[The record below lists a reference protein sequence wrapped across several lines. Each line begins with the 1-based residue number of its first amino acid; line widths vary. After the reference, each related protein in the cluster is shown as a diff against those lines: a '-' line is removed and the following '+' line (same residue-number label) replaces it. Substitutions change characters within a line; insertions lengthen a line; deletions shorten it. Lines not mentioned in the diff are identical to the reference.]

1 MRTVSI
7 IGLVVSVGASAW
19 GGDYGQWRGPLRSG
33 VAANSPPLLA
43 SWPEGGPK
51 QLWVSDPAVP
61 GGGGGGYS
69 SVVAAGGR
77 VYVYANW
84 RYDVPIETRTL
95 PGNAFGRL
103 GTSGH
108 NVPDELK
115 KAVEAARVSDELA
128 KLRGKEQQGWI
139 DKWVAQC
146 LKTEEDKKK
155 HGRFVTDRLRRGSS
169 ALPLDVLARLETI
182 KDRTFETQAGLDKW
196 LADNGISEEV
206 QKQVLKHVPTTTRK
220 AWDAIICL
228 NAADGKALW
237 TVKYDGSAGGNASSS
252 TPCVAGG
259 RCYVA
264 GSMGMV
270 YCLSA
275 ESGEELWKAAAGKG
289 GTHSSALVAD
299 GVVVVLAGHLVG
311 LDAEKGT
318 ELWRQ
323 EKAGGR
329 ETSPVTWTSGG
340 KTYVICNAGRG
351 ANCVDLKTGSILWTA
366 PGGGRSTPAVAG
378 DYMVVQTDNKELG
391 LTAYKLSTEK
401 AEKLWSLPD
410 CLDGAASP
418 IIHDGHVYA
427 VTGKGSACVELA
439 GGKVVWQSKTA
450 GAQYSSPVLADDKLI
465 ALSRGGVLMMTA
477 EAPEPKVLGRVKAPV
492 VGCTSPAIADGL
504 LLLRLG
510 SGVGCWDLRA
520 SAAGTAPAV
529 SPPK

>member
-7 IGLVVSVGASAW
+7 IGLAVSVGASAW
-19 GGDYGQWRGPLRSG
+19 GADYGQWRGPSRSG

-43 SWPEGGPK
+43 SWPAEGPK

-95 PGNAFGRL
+95 AGNAFGRL
-103 GTSGH
+103 GTSGRD
-108 NVPDELK
+108 VPDELK
-115 KAVEAARVSDELA
+115 KAVEAARVSDEPA
-128 KLRGKEQQGWI
+128 KLRGKERQDWI
-139 DKWVAQC
+139 ETWVAER

-155 HGRFVTDRLRRGSS
+155 YGRFLTDRLRRGGS

-182 KDRTFETQAGLDKW
+182 KDRPFETQAALDKW
-196 LADNGISEEV
+196 LADSGIAGAVREE
-206 QKQVLKHVPTTTRK
+206 VLKHVPTTTRK
-220 AWDAIICL
+220 AWDAIVCL

-237 TVKYDGSAGGNASSS
+237 TVKYDGSAGGHASSS

-264 GSMGMV
+264 GSTGMV
-270 YCLSA
+270 YCLNA
-275 ESGEELWKAAAGKG
+275 DNGEQLWKADVSKG
-289 GTHSSALVAD
+289 DTHSSALAAD

-318 ELWRQ
+318 LLWRQ

-329 ETSPVTWTSGG
+329 ESSPVTWSSGG

-351 ANCVDLKTGSILWTA
+351 VNCVDLKTGDILWTA
-366 PGGGRSTPAVAG
+366 PGGGRSSPVVDG
-378 DYMVVQTDNKELG
+378 DYLAVQTTNKELG
-391 LTAYKLSTEK
+391 LVAYKLSTEK
-401 AEKLWSLPD
+401 AEKLWALPD
-410 CLDGAASP
+410 CQDGAASP

-427 VTGKGSACVELA
+427 VTGKGSVCVELA
-439 GGKVVWQSKTA
+439 GGKVVWQSKTG
-450 GAQYSSPVLADDKLI
+450 GAQYSSPLLADNKLI
-465 ALSRGGVLMMTA
+465 ALSRGGVLMMSA
-477 EAPEPKVLGRVKAPV
+477 GAAEPKVLGRAKAPV

-504 LLLRLG
+504 LLLRLN

-520 SAAGTAPAV
+520 SAAATAPGV